1 MLENGSKQPHFERI
15 WRIANGLQ
23 MAPSKPVRLTSR
35 MRSGSGRKAGNPGFF
50 ARPRLFSSF
59 VYNICAIL
67 KAACRALP
75 GKQEE
80 ILMGKRYL
88 IAVDL
93 EGAACVVGTPFT
105 SLNGSSNYAFAC
117 RQATREADAAARAL
131 FDGGA
136 EEVIVWDN
144 HGQGV
149 NLDYEQLDPRC
160 RILLGTG
167 YRSRFPLPEGRYD
180 GLILIGYHGREGTP
194 GGVLA
199 HSYNSVSFQGHT
211 VNGEPLGEMQIDAA
225 FAGKRGVPVL
235 FAASDDQAIA
245 QARESFPW
253 IETVVTKQASAWNFA
268 LSLHP
273 QAAVEAIYRGVTA
286 ALAREA
292 EMQVYTIREPLHLS
306 LRFRR
311 ADEAAAAKLYD
322 RARRPFAS
330 PDAYTR
336 EGWLDQLED
345 LFN

>member
-1 MLENGSKQPHFERI
+1 M
-15 WRIANGLQ
+15 
-23 MAPSKPVRLTSR
+23 
-35 MRSGSGRKAGNPGFF
+35 
-50 ARPRLFSSF
+50 
-59 VYNICAIL
+59 
-67 KAACRALP
+67 
-75 GKQEE
+75 
-80 ILMGKRYL
+80 
-88 IAVDL
+88 
-93 EGAACVVGTPFT
+93 
-105 SLNGSSNYAFAC
+105 
-117 RQATREADAAARAL
+117 
-131 FDGGA
+131 
-136 EEVIVWDN
+136 
-144 HGQGV
+144 
-149 NLDYEQLDPRC
+149 
-160 RILLGTG
+160 
-167 YRSRFPLPEGRYD
+167 
-180 GLILIGYHGREGTP
+180 
-194 GGVLA
+194 A

-311 ADEAAAAKLYD
+311 ADEAAAAQLYD